1 MTSTNGQTPARC
13 GPRRRRVATVA
24 AAAFISALALAG
36 CQLDMSGLAPPALE
50 RGAAGQV
57 VHVVDGDTADVRL
70 VDGSQFRV
78 RVLGIDT
85 PETVKPDAPVQ
96 CWGPEAS
103 QWAHQILDGG
113 QVRLVMDPAAG
124 DVDKFGRSL
133 RYITLA
139 DGTDYSV
146 LAATEGMARE
156 YPSYTTPL
164 SKRADIVAA
173 QTNSQSRQVGL
184 WGPPCN
190 GKSEN

>member
-13 GPRRRRVATVA
+13 KPRRRVATA
-24 AAAFISALALAG
+24 AAAAVGAALALAG

-57 VHVVDGDTADVRL
+57 VHVVDGDTADVQL
-70 VDGSQFRV
+70 VDGPQIRV

-103 QWAHQILDGG
+103 QWAHQMLDGA

-156 YPSYTTPL
+156 YPSYTKPL
-164 SKRADIVAA
+164 SKSADIVAA
-173 QTNSQSRQVGL
+173 QTNAQSRQVGL

>member
-1 MTSTNGQTPARC
+1 MTSTNGQTPTRRR
-13 GPRRRRVATVA
+13 PDRRRVATVVVS
-24 AAAFISALALAG
+24 AFGAALALAG

-50 RGAAGQV
+50 RGAPGQV
-57 VHVVDGDTADVRL
+57 VHVVDGDTADVLL
-70 VDGSQFRV
+70 VDGSQIRV

-103 QWAHQILDGG
+103 QWAHQMLDGA
-113 QVRLVMDPAAG
+113 QVRLIMDPAAG

-139 DGTDYSV
+139 DGADYGV
-146 LAATEGMARE
+146 LAASEGMARE
-156 YPSYTTPL
+156 YPSYTQPL
-164 SKRADIVAA
+164 SKSADIVAA
-173 QTNSQSRQVGL
+173 QTDAQSRQVGL

-190 GKSEN
+190 GSS

>member
-1 MTSTNGQTPARC
+1 MTSTKGQTPARRLP
-13 GPRRRRVATVA
+13 GRRRVATATA
-24 AAAFISALALAG
+24 AAVGAALALAG
-36 CQLDMSGLAPPALE
+36 CQPDMSGLAPPALE
-50 RGAAGQV
+50 WGPLEQV
-57 VHVVDGDTADVRL
+57 VHVVDGDTADVQL
-70 VDGSQFRV
+70 VDGSQIRV

-103 QWAHQILDGG
+103 QWAHQILDGA
-113 QVRLVMDPAAG
+113 QVRLAMDPAAG

-146 LAATEGMARE
+146 LAASEGMARE

-164 SKRADIVAA
+164 SKGADIVAA
-173 QTNSQSRQVGL
+173 QTNAQSRQVGL

>member
-13 GPRRRRVATVA
+13 GPSRQRVGTA
-24 AAAFISALALAG
+24 AAVAVGAALALAG

-50 RGAAGQV
+50 WGPLEQV
-57 VHVVDGDTADVRL
+57 VHVVDGDTADVKL
-70 VDGSQFRV
+70 VDGSQIRV

-103 QWAHQILDGG
+103 QWAHQILDGA
-113 QVRLVMDPAAG
+113 QVRLAMDPAAG

-146 LAATEGMARE
+146 LAASEGMARE
-156 YPSYTTPL
+156 YPSYTNPL
-164 SKRADIVAA
+164 SKSADIVAA
-173 QTNSQSRQVGL
+173 QVDAQSRQVGL

-190 GKSEN
+190 GGS

>member
-1 MTSTNGQTPARC
+1 MTSTGAVKSWGHRLAA
-13 GPRRRRVATVA
+13 GVAGLGA
-24 AAAFISALALAG
+24 ALALAG

-57 VHVVDGDTADVRL
+57 VHVVDGDTADVQL
-70 VDGSQFRV
+70 VDGPQIRV

-85 PETVKPDAPVQ
+85 PETVKPNVPVQ

-103 QWAHQILDGG
+103 QWAHQTLDGA
-113 QVRLVMDPAAG
+113 QVRLVPDPAAD

-133 RYITLA
+133 RYMTLA

-146 LAATEGMARE
+146 LAAGEGMARE
-156 YPSYTTPL
+156 YPSYTKPL
-164 SKRADIVAA
+164 SKSADIVAA
-173 QTNSQSRQVGL
+173 QTNAQSRQVGL

-190 GKSEN
+190 GRSDN

>member
-1 MTSTNGQTPARC
+1 MTSTKGRTAARRLP
-13 GPRRRRVATVA
+13 GRRRVATATATAVGA
-24 AAAFISALALAG
+24 ALALAG
-36 CQLDMSGLAPPALE
+36 CQPDMSGLAPPALE
-50 RGAAGQV
+50 WGPLEHV
-57 VHVVDGDTADVRL
+57 VHVVDGDTADVKL
-70 VDGSQFRV
+70 VDGSQIRV

-103 QWAHQILDGG
+103 QWAHQILDGA
-113 QVRLVMDPAAG
+113 QVRLAMDPAAG

-146 LAATEGMARE
+146 LAASEGMARE
-156 YPSYTTPL
+156 YPSYTKSL
-164 SKRADIVAA
+164 SKSADIVAA
-173 QTNSQSRQVGL
+173 QTNAQSRQVGL

>member
-1 MTSTNGQTPARC
+1 MTATGAVKPWGHRLAA
-13 GPRRRRVATVA
+13 GVAGLGA
-24 AAAFISALALAG
+24 ALALAG

-57 VHVVDGDTADVRL
+57 VHVVDGDTADVQL
-70 VDGSQFRV
+70 VDGPQIRV

-85 PETVKPDAPVQ
+85 PETVKPNVSVQ

-103 QWAHQILDGG
+103 QWAHQTLDGA
-113 QVRLVMDPAAG
+113 QVRLVPDPAAD

-139 DGTDYSV
+139 DGRDYSV
-146 LAATEGMARE
+146 LAAGEGMARE

-164 SKRADIVAA
+164 SKSADIVAA
-173 QTNSQSRQVGL
+173 QTNAQSHRVGL

-190 GKSEN
+190 GTSEN

>member
-1 MTSTNGQTPARC
+1 MTSTKGQTPARC
-13 GPRRRRVATVA
+13 RPGRRRVATATA
-24 AAAFISALALAG
+24 AAVGAALALAG
-36 CQLDMSGLAPPALE
+36 CQPDMSGLAPPALE
-50 RGAAGQV
+50 WGPLERV
-57 VHVVDGDTADVRL
+57 VHVVDGDTADVQL
-70 VDGSQFRV
+70 VDGSQIRV

-103 QWAHQILDGG
+103 QWAHQILDGA
-113 QVRLVMDPAAG
+113 QVRLAMDPAAG

-146 LAATEGMARE
+146 LAASEGMARE
-156 YPSYTTPL
+156 YPSYIKPL
-164 SKRADIVAA
+164 SKSADIVAA
-173 QTNSQSRQVGL
+173 QTNAQSRQIGL

>member
-1 MTSTNGQTPARC
+1 MRCDFREEITDPESTGVAGGC
-13 GPRRRRVATVA
+13 G
-24 AAAFISALALAG
+24 
-36 CQLDMSGLAPPALE
+36 
-50 RGAAGQV
+50 
-57 VHVVDGDTADVRL
+57 
-70 VDGSQFRV
+70 RV

-85 PETVKPDAPVQ
+85 PETVKPDAAVQ

-103 QWAHQILDGG
+103 QWAHHILDGA
-113 QVRLVMDPAAG
+113 QVTLLTDPSAD
-124 DVDKFGRSL
+124 DVDKYGRSL
-133 RYITLA
+133 RYITLT

-164 SKRADIVAA
+164 AKSADIVAA
-173 QTNSQSRQVGL
+173 QTNAQSRQVGL

>member
-1 MTSTNGQTPARC
+1 MTSTNGRRLP
-13 GPRRRRVATVA
+13 GRRRVATATATAVGA
-24 AAAFISALALAG
+24 ALALAG
-36 CQLDMSGLAPPALE
+36 CQPDMSGLAPPALAWGPLE
-50 RGAAGQV
+50 QV
-57 VHVVDGDTADVRL
+57 VHVVDGDTADVQL
-70 VDGSQFRV
+70 VDGSQIRV

-103 QWAHQILDGG
+103 QWAHQILDGA
-113 QVRLVMDPAAG
+113 QVRLAMDPAAG

-146 LAATEGMARE
+146 LAASEGMARE
-156 YPSYTTPL
+156 YPSYTKSL
-164 SKRADIVAA
+164 SKSADIVAA
-173 QTNSQSRQVGL
+173 QTNAQSRQVGL

>member
-24 AAAFISALALAG
+24 AASFISALALAG
-36 CQLDMSGLAPPALE
+36 CQPDMSGLAPPALE
-50 RGAAGQV
+50 WGPLEQV
-57 VHVVDGDTADVRL
+57 VHVVDGDTADVKL
-70 VDGSQFRV
+70 FDGSQIRV

-103 QWAHQILDGG
+103 QWAHQILDGA
-113 QVRLVMDPAAG
+113 QVRLAMDPAAG

-133 RYITLA
+133 RYIALA

-146 LAATEGMARE
+146 LAGVPELHHAAEQ
-156 YPSYTTPL
+156 
-164 SKRADIVAA
+164 KRGHRCC
-173 QTNSQSRQVGL
+173 TNQCPISASRPVGSAVQR
-184 WGPPCN
+184 
-190 GKSEN
+190 KE